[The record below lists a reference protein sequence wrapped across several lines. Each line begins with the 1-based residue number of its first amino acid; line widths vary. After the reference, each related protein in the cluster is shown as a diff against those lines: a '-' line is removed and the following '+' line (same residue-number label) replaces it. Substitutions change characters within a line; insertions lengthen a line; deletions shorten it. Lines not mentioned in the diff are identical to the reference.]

1 MFKLIVAIALLACV
15 VTGCATRPPGYQLN
29 IVPPIQITEAERFR
43 DGGSL
48 RLMFTDQTKRPIL
61 VHMDYRWGGLREG
74 EVLWVPRGTNS
85 AHKLVPGGDQEAD
98 LAQVLRLWLDENTPI
113 ESRARLAAMS
123 RPPAEPA
130 NDYVSWM
137 VLRMIRTLEMRS
149 GK

>member
-1 MFKLIVAIALLACV
+1 MSKMILATILLACV
-15 VTGCATRPPGYQLN
+15 IAGCTTTPPGHQLN

-48 RLMFTDQTKRPIL
+48 RLMFTDQNKRPIL
-61 VHMDYRWGGLREG
+61 VHMDFRWGGPREG

-85 AHKLVPGGDQEAD
+85 AYKLVPGGDQEAD
-98 LAQVLRLWLDENTPI
+98 LIRVLRIWLDENTPM
-113 ESRARLAAMS
+113 ESRARLSGLS

-137 VLRMIRTLEMRS
+137 VLRMISTLEMRS
-149 GK
+149 GR